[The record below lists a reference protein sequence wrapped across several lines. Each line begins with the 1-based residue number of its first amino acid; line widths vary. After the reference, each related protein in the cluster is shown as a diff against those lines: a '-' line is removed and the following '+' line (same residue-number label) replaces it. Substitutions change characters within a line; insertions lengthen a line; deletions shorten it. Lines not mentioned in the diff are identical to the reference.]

1 MGRKARGLRKPVNP
15 AASTLQWNSVA
26 RNPFMQR
33 KRKMRTQKRCLGC
46 VAIVVDDY
54 DRAIEYYTNKLGF
67 TLVED
72 TPQPGKRWV
81 VVSPNPESDCNI
93 LLARASNER
102 QESFIGNQCGGRV
115 FLFLQTDDFWR
126 DYRAM
131 KDKGVHFC
139 EEPREEEYG
148 TVVVF
153 EDIYGNRWDLYQNAQ
168 HG

>member
-1 MGRKARGLRKPVNP
+1 
-15 AASTLQWNSVA
+15 
-26 RNPFMQR
+26 
-33 KRKMRTQKRCLGC
+33 MRTQKRCLGC

-54 DRAIEYYTNKLGF
+54 DRAIEYYTDKLGF
-67 TLVED
+67 TLVEG
-72 TPQPGKRWV
+72 TPQPVKRWV

-148 TVVVF
+148 TVVVV
-153 EDIYGNRWDLYQNAQ
+153 EDIYGNRWDLYQTAQ
-168 HG
+168 P

>member
-1 MGRKARGLRKPVNP
+1 MSPD
-15 AASTLQWNSVA
+15 
-26 RNPFMQR
+26 
-33 KRKMRTQKRCLGC
+33 RT
-46 VAIVVDDY
+46 
-54 DRAIEYYTNKLGF
+54 
-67 TLVED
+67 
-72 TPQPGKRWV
+72 PGKRWV

-102 QESFIGNQCGGRV
+102 QEGFIGNQSGGRV

-126 DYRAM
+126 DYHAM
-131 KDKGVHFC
+131 KAKGVHFC

-168 HG
+168 P

>member
-1 MGRKARGLRKPVNP
+1 
-15 AASTLQWNSVA
+15 
-26 RNPFMQR
+26 
-33 KRKMRTQKRCLGC
+33 MRTQKRCMGY

-54 DRAIEYYTNKLGF
+54 DRAIEYYTETLGF

-81 VVSPNPESDCNI
+81 VVTPNPESDCKL

-102 QESFIGNQCGGRV
+102 QEDFIGNQCGGRV

-126 DYRAM
+126 DYNSM
-131 KDKGVHFC
+131 KLKGVTFSQ
-139 EEPREEEYG
+139 EPREEEYG

-153 EDIYGNRWDLYQNAQ
+153 EDLYGNRWDLYQNKQ
-168 HG
+168 N

>member
-1 MGRKARGLRKPVNP
+1 MGY
-15 AASTLQWNSVA
+15 
-26 RNPFMQR
+26 
-33 KRKMRTQKRCLGC
+33 

-54 DRAIEYYTNKLGF
+54 DRAIQYYTSNLGF

-81 VVSPNPESDCNI
+81 VLTPNPESDCNL
-93 LLARASNER
+93 LLACASNDT
-102 QESFIGNQCGGRV
+102 QKTFIGNQCGGRV

-126 DYRAM
+126 DYEAM
-131 KDKGVHFC
+131 KAAGVKFC

-153 EDIYGNRWDLYQNAQ
+153 EDLYGNRWDLYQNN
-168 HG
+168 